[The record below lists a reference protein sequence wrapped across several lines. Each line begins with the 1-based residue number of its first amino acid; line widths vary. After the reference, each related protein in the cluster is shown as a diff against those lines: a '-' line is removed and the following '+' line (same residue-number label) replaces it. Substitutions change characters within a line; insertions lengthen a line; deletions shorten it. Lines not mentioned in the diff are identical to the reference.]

1 MSAGDVR
8 RTAWLDA
15 GQDLLR
21 EGGVSAVKL
30 AELTH
35 RLRRTTGSFY
45 HHFRGMEQ
53 YRDEL
58 AAYFGDVQPRA
69 VLHRLAPLSPRDRL
83 LGLHEVFVAA
93 HGRLA
98 RSFPARRPLLPLDR
112 IYLRNARAPAPRVL
126 STRLRAPTIARARPH
141 SSHASALEPTLA
153 AACRRLLHSAKYA
166 CSDDTLLLLLFL
178 LRSANCRITS

>member
-1 MSAGDVR
+1 VSASDVR

-21 EGGVSAVKL
+21 EGGFSAVKL

-69 VLHRLAPLSPRDRL
+69 VLYRLAPLSPRDRL
-83 LGLHEVFVAA
+83 LGLQEVFVDQEMGPLHAA
-93 HGRLA
+93 MREWATSNAAAAAAVRALDHV
-98 RSFPARRPLLPLDR
+98 LLDFIAEIFCELGCDT
-112 IYLRNARAPAPRVL
+112 NE
-126 STRLRAPTIARARPH
+126 ARARAEVVF
-141 SSHASALEPTLA
+141 SMGVARVEPPWPNAIRGVDDLLDLLA
-153 AACRRLLHSAKYA
+153 TVR
-166 CSDDTLLLLLFL
+166 
-178 LRSANCRITS
+178 